1 MKKIFLCEDTPE
13 GIFTGIYKA
22 WEMGVNE
29 TGVEV
34 EGYQTMSL
42 FAQYEQIETDWELA
56 QKVVRSVKAKISPH
70 VYEQIYRAALSI
82 EEDKAQTI
90 FQYMRKAFRMGER
103 IVDALGDKDVLG
115 VFEMDRQVAREA
127 HYYLEFLRF
136 EELDTGILLA
146 RINPK
151 CHVLPLIVEHFADRL
166 WLENW
171 IILDTGRGL
180 SSVHM
185 AQKGYFFT
193 NDITESSLESLPRSQ
208 NEQEMDKLWKC
219 FFRSIAIGERR
230 NDVLQRQMLPLRY
243 RKYMNEMKQ

>member
-103 IVDALGDKDVLG
+103 IVI
-115 VFEMDRQVAREA
+115 
-127 HYYLEFLRF
+127 Y
-136 EELDTGILLA
+136 
-146 RINPK
+146 
-151 CHVLPLIVEHFADRL
+151 
-166 WLENW
+166 
-171 IILDTGRGL
+171 
-180 SSVHM
+180 
-185 AQKGYFFT
+185 
-193 NDITESSLESLPRSQ
+193 
-208 NEQEMDKLWKC
+208 
-219 FFRSIAIGERR
+219 
-230 NDVLQRQMLPLRY
+230 
-243 RKYMNEMKQ
+243 